1 MTEIKINRFVLSWQ
15 KRTTKE
21 VLTLKLGTETKVK
34 RLENCKNLLW
44 KACKI
49 RVIRIHLIGFRG
61 NSYTFHTGVG
71 FFRDCCWAAIQPAGR
86 KSVSQ

>member
-1 MTEIKINRFVLSWQ
+1 MTEIKISRFVLSWQ

-49 RVIRIHLIGFRG
+49 RVIRIHLIGLREIHIL
-61 NSYTFHTGVG
+61 S
-71 FFRDCCWAAIQPAGR
+71 IQLWVFLEIASGLLFSLLGE
-86 KSVSQ
+86 KV

>member
-49 RVIRIHLIGFRG
+49 RVIRIHLIGLREIHIL
-61 NSYTFHTGVG
+61 S
-71 FFRDCCWAAIQPAGR
+71 IQLWVFLEIASGLLFSLLGE
-86 KSVSQ
+86 KV